1 MRLASRGKER
11 FFSTLIV
18 LSPSPPTPSIS
29 ANKILPLWKKCSAKL
44 QQRVLHDMQLKKI
57 RLSNSKGTACVSGK
71 EAVRVGFFLSL
82 KAQRWLKWQR
92 PDGGVYMPGRG
103 TQTDKTAKGL
113 PWWSVD
119 SGFNKKTKKKNLYT
133 SRNLLP
139 NSVVFSFVEI
149 FKNNPKFAL
158 KTRLLGLV
166 VSTDKDKIVCH
177 PK

>member
-119 SGFNKKTKKKNLYT
+119 SGFNKKTKKKKTSIHHVTFSQTVSFSLLLKYLKIIHNL
-133 SRNLLP
+133 P
-139 NSVVFSFVEI
+139 
-149 FKNNPKFAL
+149 
-158 KTRLLGLV
+158 
-166 VSTDKDKIVCH
+166 
-177 PK
+177 

>member
-1 MRLASRGKER
+1 MRLASRGKEQ

-29 ANKILPLWKKCSAKL
+29 ANKILPLWKK
-44 QQRVLHDMQLKKI
+44 VLCKTAAAGFTWHAAKKI
-57 RLSNSKGTACVSGK
+57 RLSNSEGTACVSGK

-119 SGFNKKTKKKNLYT
+119 SGFNKKKKKKKPLYIT
-133 SRNLLP
+133 SPTQCCFLFCWN
-139 NSVVFSFVEI
+139 I
-149 FKNNPKFAL
+149 
-158 KTRLLGLV
+158 
-166 VSTDKDKIVCH
+166 
-177 PK
+177 